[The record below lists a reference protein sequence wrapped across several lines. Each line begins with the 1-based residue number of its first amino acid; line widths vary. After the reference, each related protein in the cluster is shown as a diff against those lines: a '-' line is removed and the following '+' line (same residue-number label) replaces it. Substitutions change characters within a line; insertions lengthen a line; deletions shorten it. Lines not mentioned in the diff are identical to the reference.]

1 MKFFPGDHFEV
12 AGGGGIT
19 RKGYVHAIEYAPNG
33 DKYIVEWE
41 NYPSQRFD
49 YLVQDVEHDWIKSVD
64 MFTARNSTKT
74 LEGNLVVN
82 NKTVNSTII
91 GGNTTINLPH
101 GISVDMDK
109 IGCNHSWKEYLGFND
124 SFTFCTKCDKR
135 K

>member
-12 AGGGGIT
+12 SGGGGVT

-41 NYPSQRFD
+41 NYPGQRFD
-49 YLVQDVEHDWIKSVD
+49 YLAQDVEHDWIKTVE
-64 MFTARNSTKT
+64 MFTARNSVKT
-74 LEGNLVVN
+74 FNGTVIGN
-82 NKTVNSTII
+82 KDTAIT
-91 GGNTTINLPH
+91 LPP
-101 GISVDMDK
+101 GIQTDLGKM
-109 IGCNHSWKEYLGFND
+109 GCDHNWKEYLGFND